1 VRVLVFAKAPV
12 PGEAK
17 TRLIPALGA
26 EGAAQL
32 HRRLVH
38 RALAVATA
46 ADLGVVELWCAP
58 DSDHAFFH
66 ECRDV
71 HGCALRVQC
80 SGALGE
86 RMRHAFEVDGRAG
99 FPALLLGSDAPGLDA
114 ARLRAADVV
123 LVPSRSETFG
133 LIALEAQA
141 CGTPVVA
148 ARVPGLEVVVGAGGI
163 LVDGHD
169 PVEHARAVLDL
180 LADPARRA
188 AMRTAGLADAAASS
202 WEHTVDR
209 LLDAYA
215 AVRHARMA
223 ADEPQRTAAR

>member
-1 VRVLVFAKAPV
+1 MRILVFAKGPV
-12 PGEAK
+12 PGEVK

-38 RALAVATA
+38 RALAVAAA

-80 SGALGE
+80 PGDLGQ
-86 RMRHAFEVDGRAG
+86 RMRHAFEAEGAAG

-114 ARLRAADVV
+114 GRLRAVAQV
-123 LVPSRSETFG
+123 
-133 LIALEAQA
+133 LEA
-141 CGTPVVA
+141 G
-148 ARVPGLEVVVGAGGI
+148 GEGVVVPALDGGYVLI
-163 LVDGHD
+163 GL
-169 PVEHARAVLDL
+169 ARPAAALFEGIRWGSDEVL
-180 LADPARRA
+180 AQTRGRARRA
-188 AMRTAGLADAAASS
+188 GLRVAETEACADI
-202 WEHTVDR
+202 DR
-209 LLDAYA
+209 PEDLAHCLPNLLQGL
-215 AVRHARMA
+215 VR
-223 ADEPQRTAAR
+223 DKDK